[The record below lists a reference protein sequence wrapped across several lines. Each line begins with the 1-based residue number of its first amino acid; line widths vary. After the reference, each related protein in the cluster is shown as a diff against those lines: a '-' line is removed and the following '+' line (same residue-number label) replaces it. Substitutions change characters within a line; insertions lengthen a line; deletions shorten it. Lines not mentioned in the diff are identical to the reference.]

1 MNFKPHKSKK
11 FSLVCGRPT
20 CSTRWQQC
28 PQTSPCCSRGSAQ
41 SQASE
46 ESRHF
51 LIAGKEKLFL
61 LTTRGSIA
69 GRPNSGTPALYLLP
83 MFTKILEHDLYLYFE
98 IVAHDPGT
106 YFSICILKLVS
117 MFSMILEHIL
127 YLYFE
132 VVVCVF
138 HDPGTYFGVSP
149 IITIPPLIDGAF

>member
-1 MNFKPHKSKK
+1 MVDKTNLLNPFATMSSNFTLLFPRFSSISGICRIKTFSHRWKRKKS
-11 FSLVCGRPT
+11 F
-20 CSTRWQQC
+20 
-28 PQTSPCCSRGSAQ
+28 
-41 SQASE
+41 
-46 ESRHF
+46 H
-51 LIAGKEKLFL
+51 

-127 YLYFE
+127 YLYF
-132 VVVCVF
+132 VFWNCCLCFPWSWNIFWCVTHNYNSF
-138 HDPGTYFGVSP
+138 INRWGFLTYP
-149 IITIPPLIDGAF
+149 NALKW